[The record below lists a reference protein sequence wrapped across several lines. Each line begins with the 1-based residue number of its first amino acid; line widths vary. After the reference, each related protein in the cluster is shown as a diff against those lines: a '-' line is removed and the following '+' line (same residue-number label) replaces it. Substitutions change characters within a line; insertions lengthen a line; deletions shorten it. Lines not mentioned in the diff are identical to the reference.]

1 MMRSMYSGVS
11 GLRNHQIRMDAIG
24 NNIANVNTTG
34 FKASRVSFQ
43 DALNQTFRGAAAPAA
58 DGSRGGINAMQ
69 IGLGMNI
76 ASVDVLHTQ
85 GNLQNTGKMTDCA
98 IQGDGFFIL
107 SDGRQEWYTRA
118 GNFNMDEN
126 GSLVNPSNGLYVRGW
141 MADAAGVINTT
152 APVANIR
159 LPIGQII
166 SPRATTE
173 IGFGGLLHPDI
184 NGELTYPDMTVGPVG
199 DTATVHFEVTPDST
213 NFYTYNVTVTSTTDG
228 TQVNGVDDG
237 SWTAIITLD
246 PTTGDVVSTVPA
258 GPITVT
264 TPGGAVQTINVPDAA
279 APPLPLTQI
288 DGGLFYNAA
297 DLTQVSNAVFNPVQP
312 LVNTTK
318 VYDSLGNPH
327 TITTTFTK
335 VGINTW
341 NWVAVNDKGLPMANS
356 NGTLNFD
363 SVGRLTSG
371 APPAMTFTPTGA
383 NPLSITLDFS
393 EIRQVAQEALDE
405 AYVSPT
411 EITSPFQD
419 GYPAGTLQGFTI
431 DKLGIITGVF
441 SNGQNQNLGQ
451 IAIANFT
458 NPGGLIRTGDTMFQ
472 ESNNSG
478 PAQVGAA
485 GRNGRGLIT
494 PGSVEMSNVDLSEQF
509 TDMIV
514 TERGFQ
520 SNSRIITTSDEM
532 LQELLSLKR

>member
-34 FKASRVSFQ
+34 YKASRVSFQ

-141 MADAAGVINTT
+141 MADTAGVINTT
-152 APVANIR
+152 TPVANIR

-173 IGFGGLLHPDI
+173 IEFGGLLHPDI
-184 NGELTYPDMTVGPVG
+184 NGELTYPDMTVDDGAG
-199 DTATVHFEVTPDST
+199 GTATIQFEVTPDNT
-213 NFYTYNVTVTSTTDG
+213 DFYSYTVTATTTSANTVLTGVTTWNVTIDPVTNQVITPAVG
-228 TQVNGVDDG
+228 TQFTVTIDAGLAQTIEVPSAGAANGG
-237 SWTAIITLD
+237 SFINT
-246 PTTGDVVSTVPA
+246 
-258 GPITVT
+258 T
-264 TPGGAVQTINVPDAA
+264 TPGKP
-279 APPLPLTQI
+279 
-288 DGGLFYNAA
+288 A
-297 DLTQVSNAVFNPVQP
+297 DAVFHPVQP

-383 NPLSITLDFS
+383 NMLSINLDFS
-393 EIRQVAQEALDE
+393 DIRQVAEEALDE
-405 AYVSPT
+405 DYVSPT

>member
-141 MADAAGVINTT
+141 MADTAGVINTT
-152 APVANIR
+152 APVANIQ

-173 IGFGGLLHPDI
+173 IGFGGLLHPGI
-184 NGELTYPDMTVGPVG
+184 NGELTYPDMTLDDGFG
-199 DTATVHFEVTPDST
+199 NTATVHFKVTPDST
-213 NFYTYNVTVTSTTDG
+213 NFYTYNVTVTATAGTTID
-228 TQVNGVDDG
+228 TVPNG
-237 SWTAIITLD
+237 SWTGTITLD
-246 PTTGDVVSTVPA
+246 PVTGQVVSTVPA
-258 GPITVT
+258 GPIAVT
-264 TPGGAVQTINVPDAA
+264 PPSSGTTFNIAVP
-279 APPLPLTQI
+279 
-288 DGGLFYNAA
+288 NAA
-297 DLTQVSNAVFNPVQP
+297 QLDAGGYFDAGGGIETDTVFHPVQP

-341 NWVAVNDKGLPMANS
+341 NWSAVNDKGLAMANS
-356 NGTLNFD
+356 NGTLAFD

-383 NPLSITLDFS
+383 NMLSINLDFS
-393 EIRQVAQEALDE
+393 DIRQVSENVKLDKD
-405 AYVSPT
+405 YVSPT

-485 GRNGRGLIT
+485 GRNGRGLVT